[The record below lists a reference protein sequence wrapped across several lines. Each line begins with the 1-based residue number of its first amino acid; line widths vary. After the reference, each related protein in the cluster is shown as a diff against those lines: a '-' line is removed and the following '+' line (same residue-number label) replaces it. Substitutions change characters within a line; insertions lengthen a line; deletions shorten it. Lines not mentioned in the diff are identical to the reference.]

1 MKRLIILLLVMFSC
15 KEPIIQNKE
24 NISEKINEKY
34 RPQFHFSPPYGWM
47 NDPNG
52 MFFYEDTYHL
62 FYQYYPD
69 DNVWGPMHW
78 GHASSKDLIN
88 WKNLPIAIYPDGNN
102 YIFSGSAIVD
112 NDNKSGLG
120 NGINPPIIAFY
131 TNHDMFLERKWNGEL
146 DSPYI
151 NVETQH
157 IAYSKDLGKS
167 WIKYTNNPVIENPG
181 YRDYRDP
188 KVTWLDEY
196 KKWIISLAARDRII
210 FYSSDNLIDWKY
222 LSEFTGHGEMN
233 GVWECPDLFPLTD
246 NEGNKKWVL
255 LVSINKS
262 SPNGGSGTQYF
273 IGDFDGNNFSI
284 DPDFLM
290 DKKSIWVD
298 YGSDNYAGVT
308 WNNTKKSLNSRKFIG
323 WMSNWKYGEFVPTYN
338 WRSSMTLARDVSLY
352 RTNGSY
358 RLKFKPLGLEKISKL
373 NFSGKIKEIHKIKDN
388 LNRIKISDIN
398 SNEFEINFENEKENL
413 SINFSSN
420 YFKIDRS
427 NFLFKPS
434 KVDEKRKLKSESF
447 LNSFIKNQTAYFDR
461 DVKSLDIIID
471 KSSIEIFINEGELV
485 ITDIF
490 FYESDF
496 DVVKIKGIE
505 GSLFEEFSIKP
516 NY

>member
-1 MKRLIILLLVMFSC
+1 MFSC
-15 KEPIIQNKE
+15 KEPITQNEE

-34 RPQFHFSPPYGWM
+34 RPQFHFSPTYGWM

-52 MFFYEDTYHL
+52 MFFFDDTYHL

-78 GHASSKDLIN
+78 GHATSKDLIN
-88 WKNLPIAIYPDGNN
+88 WENLPIAIYPDGNN

-120 NGINPPIIAFY
+120 KGINPPIIAFY

-157 IAYSKDLGKS
+157 IAYSIDLGKS
-167 WIKYTNNPVIENPG
+167 WIKYANNPVIENPG

-188 KVTWLDEY
+188 KVTWLDDY

-222 LSEFTGHGEMN
+222 LSEFTGYGEMN
-233 GVWECPDLFPLTD
+233 GVWECPDLFPLRD
-246 NEGNKKWVL
+246 KEGNKKWVL

-273 IGDFDGNNFSI
+273 IGDFDGNTFTI
-284 DPDFLM
+284 DRNFLM

-308 WNNTKKSLNSRKFIG
+308 WNNTKNSINSRKFIG

-338 WRSSMTLARDVSLY
+338 WRSSMTIARDVSLF
-352 RTNGSY
+352 RINGSY
-358 RLKFKPLGLEKISKL
+358 RLKFKPVGLEKISKL
-373 NFSGKIKEIHKIKDN
+373 NFSGKIKEKHKIKDN
-388 LNRIKISDIN
+388 LNWIKISDIN

-420 YFKIDRS
+420 SFKIDRS
-427 NFLFKPS
+427 NFVFKPS

-447 LNSFIKNQTAYFDR
+447 LNNFIKSQIAYFER

-471 KSSIEIFINEGELV
+471 KSSIEIFINDGELV

-496 DVVKIKGIE
+496 NIVKIKGIKN
-505 GSLFEEFSIKP
+505 SLFEEFSIKP